1 MGCQS
6 GLLRCDAHSR
16 GEKSS
21 ESSRSSRSS
30 GYIIDVEGES
40 PENPGLRCID
50 PHEIID
56 TIRRG
61 RKASHLPQGLREVI
75 VRKETQAVMETGW
88 RGNRRGESDTLAA
101 SVAVEPCQ

>member
-40 PENPGLRCID
+40 PENPGLRCI
-50 PHEIID
+50 
-56 TIRRG
+56 
-61 RKASHLPQGLREVI
+61 LNVL
-75 VRKETQAVMETGW
+75 
-88 RGNRRGESDTLAA
+88 
-101 SVAVEPCQ
+101 